1 MPGKFPRGSIAY
13 TQNGR
18 RYTVEDVADG
28 TVYCVGDNGAE
39 TEFAESALMTETE
52 WAARSEKR
60 AGNVYD
66 RIKRGRLYNAPAL
79 TSQGAKLDRAAATT
93 VLGRVDKLSPGIL
106 DFVAFTVAGRIL
118 AEANEAHLAEGLSIS
133 KCRAVFDAAALETRT
148 GLLASILATPPDVL
162 LNAARLGDNL
172 MRALIE
178 KGMAAQADAFD
189 EFCDRPRS

>member
-1 MPGKFPRGSIAY
+1 MPGKFPRGSLAY

-39 TEFAESALMTETE
+39 TEFAESALMTEAE

-66 RIKRGRLYNAPAL
+66 RIKRGRPYTTLA
-79 TSQGAKLDRAAATT
+79 AKLDRGAATT
-93 VLGRVDKLSPGIL
+93 VVGRVDKLSPGIL

-118 AEANEAHLAEGLSIS
+118 AEANEAHLAAGLSIS
-133 KCRAVFDAAALETRT
+133 KCRAVFDTASPEIRVS
-148 GLLASILATPPDVL
+148 LLASILTTPPDVL

-178 KGMAAQADAFD
+178 KGMAAQSDAFD